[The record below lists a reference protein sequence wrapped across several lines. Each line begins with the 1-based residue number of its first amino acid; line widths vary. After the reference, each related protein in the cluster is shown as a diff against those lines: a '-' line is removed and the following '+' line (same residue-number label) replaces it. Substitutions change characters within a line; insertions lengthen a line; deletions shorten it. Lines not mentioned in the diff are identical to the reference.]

1 MLFVKTML
9 KSYKF
14 RIYPNKTQAD
24 KLEQTFGC
32 CRFVWNRYV
41 EMFNNGEKL
50 KSIT

>member
-1 MLFVKTML
+1 MR

-14 RIYPNKTQAD
+14 RIYPNKTQVK

-41 EMFNNGEKL
+41 EMFNNGESL
-50 KSIT
+50 NQLLN